1 MSSTEQVLSEFID
14 AWNAGRRPR
23 ALEYLARVPDG
34 PERDELAE
42 QIGTWLEIAPTPEY
56 DPGTRAQIRGEP
68 AVRHV
73 FEAVGDDAGLWPAVI
88 PQLRARTGLS
98 IRQIAARLVERFEV
112 GGGSEDRAAEY
123 LERME
128 RGELEAARVSRRLL
142 DALGEL
148 LGASGRTLS
157 DAGRLGGAM
166 RPAAAGGALF
176 RAGEDAGEWVARDI
190 EALSRAAM
198 TPAPP
203 EMDELD
209 RLFTGGP
216 EG

>member
-1 MSSTEQVLSEFID
+1 MSTTEQVLSEFID

-23 ALEYLARVPDG
+23 VGEYLARVPEG
-34 PERDELAE
+34 RPRDELAE
-42 QIGTWLEIAPTPEY
+42 QIGTWLELAPTPAY
-56 DPGTRAQIRGEP
+56 DSSTRAQIRAEP
-68 AVRHV
+68 IVRHV
-73 FEAVGDDAGLWPAVI
+73 FDAVGEDAGLWPEVI
-88 PQLRARTGLS
+88 PQLRARAGLS
-98 IRQIAARLVERFEV
+98 VGDLAARLVERF
-112 GGGSEDRAAEY
+112 GLGRGSEERAADY
-123 LERME
+123 LQRME
-128 RGELEAARVSRRLL
+128 RGEIEAARVSRRLL

-166 RPAAAGGALF
+166 RPATAGGTLF
-176 RAGEDAGEWVARDI
+176 RAGDDAGDWVARDI

>member
-1 MSSTEQVLSEFID
+1 MSSIEQVLGEFVD

-23 ALEYLARVPDG
+23 VIEYLARVPEG

-42 QIGTWLEIAPTPEY
+42 QIGTWLEVAPAPPH
-56 DPGTRAQIRGEP
+56 DPGTRAQIRREP

-73 FEAVGDDAGLWPAVI
+73 LEAFGEDAGLWPAVI
-88 PQLRARTGLS
+88 PDLRARAGLS
-98 IRQIAARLVERFEV
+98 VRQVAARLVGRFGV
-112 GGGSEDRAAEY
+112 GGGNEDRAADY

-128 RGELEAARVSRRLL
+128 RGELEAARVSQRLL

-148 LGASGRTLS
+148 LGASGATLA
-157 DAGRLGGAM
+157 DVGRLGGAT
-166 RPAAAGGALF
+166 RPAAAGGTLF
-176 RAGEDAGEWVARDI
+176 RAGEDAGDWVARDV
-190 EALSRAAM
+190 EALSRAAR

-203 EMDELD
+203 PMDELD

-216 EG
+216 EA

>member
-23 ALEYLARVPDG
+23 VVEYLGRVPEG

-42 QIGTWLEIAPTPEY
+42 QIGTWLEVAPTPEY
-56 DPGTRAQIRGEP
+56 DPGARAQIRAEP
-68 AVRHV
+68 IVRHV
-73 FEAVGDDAGLWPAVI
+73 FEAVGQDAGLWPAVL
-88 PQLRARTGLS
+88 PQLRAGAGLS
-98 IRQIAARLVERFEV
+98 VPQVASRLVERFGL
-112 GGGSEDRAAEY
+112 GGTDEDRAAEY

-128 RGELEAARVSRRLL
+128 RGELEPARVSRRLL

-148 LGASGRTLS
+148 LGASGRTLA

-166 RPAAAGGALF
+166 RPAAAGGTLF

-198 TPAPP
+198 RPAPS

-216 EG
+216 DG

>member
-23 ALEYLARVPDG
+23 VIEYLTRVPEG
-34 PERDELAE
+34 PDRDELAE
-42 QIGTWLEIAPTPEY
+42 QIGTWLEVAPTPAY
-56 DPGTRAQIRGEP
+56 DLATRAQIRGEP

-73 FEAVGDDAGLWPAVI
+73 FEAVGEDAGLWPEVL
-88 PQLRARTGLS
+88 PQLRAGAGLS
-98 IRQIAARLVERFEV
+98 IRQIASRLVERFGL
-112 GGGSEDRAAEY
+112 GGGDEDRAAAY

-128 RGELEAARVSRRLL
+128 RGELEAARVSHRLL
-142 DALGEL
+142 DALGDL
-148 LGASGRTLS
+148 IGASGATLAA
-157 DAGRLGGAM
+157 AGRLGGAM
-166 RPAAAGGALF
+166 RPAAAAGTLF
-176 RAGEDAGEWVARDI
+176 RAGEDAGDWVARDI
-190 EALSRAAM
+190 EVLSMAAR

>member
-1 MSSTEQVLSEFID
+1 MTSTERLLSEFID

-23 ALEYLARVPDG
+23 VVEYLGRVPEG
-34 PERDELAE
+34 AKRDELAE
-42 QIGTWLEIAPTPEY
+42 QIGTWLEVAPTPEY

-73 FEAVGDDAGLWPAVI
+73 FDAVGEDAGLWPAVI
-88 PQLRARTGLS
+88 PQLRAGTGLS
-98 IRQIAARLVERFEV
+98 IRQLAARLVERFDL

-128 RGELEAARVSRRLL
+128 RGDLEAARVSRRLL

-148 LGASGRTLS
+148 LGASGRALA
-157 DAGRLGGAM
+157 DAGRLGGAVQAT
-166 RPAAAGGALF
+166 AASGALF
-176 RAGEDAGEWVARDI
+176 RAGEEPAKWVARDI

-209 RLFTGGP
+209 RPFTGGP
-216 EG
+216 EA

>member
-1 MSSTEQVLSEFID
+1 MSTIEQVLGEFVD

-23 ALEYLARVPDG
+23 VIEYLARVPEG

-42 QIGTWLEIAPTPEY
+42 QIGTWLEVAPTPEY

-73 FEAVGDDAGLWPAVI
+73 LEAVGADAGLWPAVI
-88 PQLRARTGLS
+88 PELRARAGLS
-98 IRQIAARLVERFEV
+98 VRQVAGRLVERFAL

-123 LERME
+123 LARME

-148 LGASGRTLS
+148 LGASGATLA

-166 RPAAAGGALF
+166 RPAAAGGTLF
-176 RAGEDAGEWVARDI
+176 RAGEDAGDWVARDI

-198 TPAPP
+198 RPAPP
-203 EMDELD
+203 PMDELD

-216 EG
+216 EA

>member
-1 MSSTEQVLSEFID
+1 MSPTGKVLSEFID

-23 ALEYLARVPDG
+23 VGEYLARVPEGRD
-34 PERDELAE
+34 RDELAE
-42 QIGTWLEIAPTPEY
+42 QIGTWLELAPTPAY
-56 DPGTRAQIRGEP
+56 DPATRAQIRAEP
-68 AVRHV
+68 TVQHV
-73 FEAVGDDAGLWPAVI
+73 FAAVGKDAGLWPEVI
-88 PQLRARTGLS
+88 PQLRARSGLS
-98 IRQIAARLVERFEV
+98 VGDLAARLVERF
-112 GGGSEDRAAEY
+112 GLGRGSEERAADY
-123 LERME
+123 LQRME

-148 LGASGRTLS
+148 LGASGRTLA

-166 RPAAAGGALF
+166 RPAAAGGTLF
-176 RAGEDAGEWVARDI
+176 RAGEAAGEWVARDI

-216 EG
+216 DG

>member
-23 ALEYLARVPDG
+23 VIEYLGRVPEG
-34 PERDELAE
+34 AERDALAE
-42 QIGTWLEIAPTPEY
+42 QIGTWLEVAPTPAY
-56 DPGTRAQIRGEP
+56 DPGTRAQIRAEP

-73 FEAVGDDAGLWPAVI
+73 FDAVGEDAGLWPAVI
-88 PQLRARTGLS
+88 PQLRAGAGLS
-98 IRQIAARLVERFEV
+98 IREVAVRLIERFDL
-112 GGGSEDRAAEY
+112 GAGSEDRAAEY

-148 LGASGRTLS
+148 LGASGRTLA

-166 RPAAAGGALF
+166 RPAAAGGTLF
-176 RAGEDAGEWVARDI
+176 RAGEDAGTWVARDI

>member
-23 ALEYLARVPDG
+23 VIEYLARVPDG
-34 PERDELAE
+34 PQRDELAD
-42 QIGTWLEIAPTPEY
+42 QIGTWLEVAPTPDY
-56 DPGTRAQIRGEP
+56 APGTRAQIREEP

-73 FEAVGDDAGLWPAVI
+73 FEAVGEDAGLWPAVL
-88 PQLRARTGLS
+88 PQLRAGAGLS
-98 IRQIAARLVERFEV
+98 VREVAARLVERFGL

-142 DALGEL
+142 DALGDL
-148 LGASGRTLS
+148 VGASGSTLA

-166 RPAAAGGALF
+166 RPAAAGGTLF
-176 RAGEDAGEWVARDI
+176 RAGDDAADWVARDI
-190 EALSRAAM
+190 EALSRAAL

-203 EMDELD
+203 QMDELD

-216 EG
+216 DG

>member
-1 MSSTEQVLSEFID
+1 MSSTEQVLSDFID

-23 ALEYLARVPDG
+23 AGEYLARVPEG
-34 PERDELAE
+34 PAREELAE
-42 QIGTWLEIAPTPEY
+42 QIGTWLELAPTPAFDEA
-56 DPGTRAQIRGEP
+56 TRAEIRAEP
-68 AVRHV
+68 VVQHV
-73 FEAVGDDAGLWPAVI
+73 LAAVGEDAGLWPQVI
-88 PQLRARTGLS
+88 PQLRARAGLS
-98 IRQIAARLVERFEV
+98 VGSLAALLVERFGL
-112 GGGSEDRAAEY
+112 GGGSEQRAADY

-166 RPAAAGGALF
+166 RPAAAGGTLF
-176 RAGEDAGEWVARDI
+176 RADEEAGRWVARDI
-190 EALSRAAM
+190 DALSRAAM
-198 TPAPP
+198 SPAPP

-216 EG
+216 DG